1 MSNKVKTIIG
11 VSVISILVILIIIC
25 TVIALNST
33 KEKEVI
39 DTVADTYSEENI
51 QKNIEETLEDEEK
64 IDIEKLFLENEGK
77 DVIGV
82 IKIEKINFEGL
93 VYENT
98 TLETLSKG
106 IGHFTNSPYINGN
119 VCLAAHNTNKF
130 WAKLNTLEVGD
141 KITYIS
147 FLGTK
152 EYQVQSIEEILETDW
167 SKLENTEENIIT
179 LITCVKG
186 KPELRLCVQGIEV

>member
-1 MSNKVKTIIG
+1 MSSKVRNIIG
-11 VSVISILVILIIIC
+11 ISVIAILVILIIVF

-82 IKIEKINFEGL
+82 IKIEKIDFEGL

-98 TLETLSKG
+98 TLETLAKG
-106 IGHFTNSPYINGN
+106 VGHFKNSPYFNGN

-130 WAKLNTLEVGD
+130 WAKLNTLEV
-141 KITYIS
+141 
-147 FLGTK
+147 
-152 EYQVQSIEEILETDW
+152 
-167 SKLENTEENIIT
+167 
-179 LITCVKG
+179 
-186 KPELRLCVQGIEV
+186 R

>member
-11 VSVISILVILIIIC
+11 IAVISILVILIIIC

-106 IGHFTNSPYINGN
+106 VGHFTNSPYINGN

-130 WAKLNTLEVGD
+130 WAKLNTLEVRRQD
-141 KITYIS
+141 YLYKFFRHKRIPS
-147 FLGTK
+147 TK
-152 EYQVQSIEEILETDW
+152 YRR
-167 SKLENTEENIIT
+167 NFRN
-179 LITCVKG
+179 
-186 KPELRLCVQGIEV
+186 RLV